1 MLRRINSSSSNRAP
15 MPHVSNGR
23 DLTQNLTYMRVTLDS
38 WSWLRNIIKRIGKL
52 DNLPVTAN
60 KCYKSALMLTT
71 RSMYW
76 LLKYWMLE
84 QHIWTSWLPL
94 SLKVLIFVTNLRH
107 LFTMPP
113 EITRSL
119 GFSDRECDA
128 CVIVVAIYIH
138 LLITQH
144 QRCRLSG
151 KVLQSSSNGT
161 VHGSDWSI
169 SSYRT
174 CHVYS
179 TCPKTDTLGQFT
191 K

>member
-15 MPHVSNGR
+15 MPHMSNGR

-71 RSMYW
+71 GSMYW
-76 LLKYWMLE
+76 QFKYWMLE

-119 GFSDRECDA
+119 DFSDRECDA
-128 CVIVVAIYIH
+128 CVIVVAIWIQLFKHSTSVVVILESARKFIKRDLARKWPIYI
-138 LLITQH
+138 I
-144 QRCRLSG
+144 
-151 KVLQSSSNGT
+151 V
-161 VHGSDWSI
+161 SDMA
-169 SSYRT
+169 R
-174 CHVYS
+174 V
-179 TCPKTDTLGQFT
+179 
-191 K
+191 